1 MQQLLIFGISPASE
15 TEPTSDVWST
25 LPSQARCEALG
36 ALARLLAK
44 TTTQSIAPKDTE
56 QRRETGDAQVRTPG

>member
-1 MQQLLIFGISPASE
+1 MQQLLIFVTNPASE

-25 LPSQARCEALG
+25 LPSQARSEALA

-44 TTTQSIAPKDTE
+44 TTTQSTAQKGTE
-56 QRRETGDAQVRTPG
+56 ERREPSDE

>member
-1 MQQLLIFGISPASE
+1 MQQLLIFVTNPASE

-44 TTTQSIAPKDTE
+44 TTTQSTAPKETE
-56 QRRETGDAQVRTPG
+56 ERREPSDE

>member
-1 MQQLLIFGISPASE
+1 MQQLLIFATNPASE
-15 TEPTSDVWST
+15 TEPASDVWST

-44 TTTQSIAPKDTE
+44 MATQSTPQEETE
-56 QRRETGDAQVRTPG
+56 QRREPDDE